1 MSKKHE
7 QIFVYS
13 WYYDEKERN
22 ATVIRAYGLD
32 KNNKTVCLMINDFLP
47 YIYVELPTTTIKWN
61 STKAQMVV
69 DNLSHLCGAQE
80 AITMKFQKKKKL
92 YYAHKVK
99 TRDGKRKDKLFPYLK
114 LSFTN
119 PRDITN

>member
-1 MSKKHE
+1 MSEKHK

-32 KNNKTVCLMINDFLP
+32 KSNKTVCLMIHDFLP
-47 YIYVELPTTTIKWN
+47 YVYVELPTTTIKWN

-80 AITMKFQKKKKL
+80 AITMKFQQK
-92 YYAHKVK
+92 
-99 TRDGKRKDKLFPYLK
+99 
-114 LSFTN
+114 
-119 PRDITN
+119 